1 MNTFK
6 RVMVLGLGLCLGLF
20 AQELTLQGST
30 TILPIAQAA
39 AEAYMEKH
47 PDADIMVRG
56 GGSGTGIAALIDG
69 ATDIANSSRPM
80 KTKEMKQAREKGVN
94 PVGTVI
100 ALDGIAVIVHKSN
113 PINDITID
121 DLKKIYTGKM
131 TNWSNLGGK
140 GKIVVVSRDAASG
153 TFEVFNEKVLT
164 GAKLTES
171 ALMQA
176 SNLEVAR
183 TVEQTPGGIGYVGLG
198 YISDKVKVLK
208 VNGVTPSEQ
217 TVRNGSYPL
226 ARPLYMYTNG
236 APKGLAKSFIDFILS
251 NEGQK
256 IVRDNGF
263 VPVK

>member
-1 MNTFK
+1 MKNLLVLSLL
-6 RVMVLGLGLCLGLF
+6 VMIGFSQNLVI
-20 AQELTLQGST
+20 QGST
-30 TILPIAQAA
+30 TVLPIAQAA
-39 AEAYMEKH
+39 AEAYMEINK
-47 PDADIMVRG
+47 DADITVRG

-131 TNWSNLGGK
+131 TNWSSLGGK

-176 SNLEVAR
+176 SNLEIAR
-183 TVEQTPGGIGYVGLG
+183 TIEQTPGGIGYVGLG